1 MREPSVTGVKTEEP
15 KQDVKLETPVAASG
29 ASQAPAALTALDP
42 TVGIAAARKA
52 EVALTHPDR
61 VVYPDAGLSKA
72 QLVAYYTRVADRMLP
87 HLTRRPL
94 SLVRRPQ
101 GRGTSSFFQKHATA
115 GFPSAFKAVPIV
127 EADGETADDM
137 YVEGLDGVI
146 AGVQISTLEFHI
158 WGSHIA
164 TLEKPDRIVFDLDPD
179 EGLDFGRTRD
189 AAREVKER
197 LAALGLASFAMV
209 TGGKGIHVVA
219 PLTPRRAW
227 PEIKAFCRGL
237 AEAMAHDAPDQFT
250 TNIRKDSR
258 GNRIFIDYLRNE
270 RGATAI
276 APYSTRARNQAAC
289 AIPVSWTEL
298 DTLTRADTFSCVAAA
313 ARTSQP
319 DPWSA
324 YFEVKQA
331 ISSAALRKLR
341 RD

>member
-1 MREPSVTGVKTEEP
+1 MKTEEP
-15 KQDVKLETPVAASG
+15 KREVKLELPVAASG
-29 ASQAPAALTALDP
+29 ASEAPAASIDLDP
-42 TVGIAAARKA
+42 TVGIAAAREA
-52 EVALTHPDR
+52 GVALTHPDR

-72 QLVAYYTRVADRMLP
+72 QIVAYYARVADRMLP

-94 SLVRRPQ
+94 SLVRHPP
-101 GRGTSSFFQKHATA
+101 GRGTSSFFQKHATE
-115 GFPSAFKAVPIV
+115 GFPSAFKAVPIA
-127 EADGETADDM
+127 EADGETADYM

-146 AGVQISTLEFHI
+146 AGVQMSTLEFHI

-197 LAALGLASFAMV
+197 LVALGLISFAMV

-227 PEIKAFCRGL
+227 PEIKEFCRGL

-250 TNIRKDSR
+250 TNVRKASR

-276 APYSTRARNQAAC
+276 VPYSTRARNQAAC
-289 AIPVSWTEL
+289 AIPVSWAEL
-298 DTLTRADTFSCVAAA
+298 GTLTRSDTFSCAGAA
-313 ARTSQP
+313 ARASQA
-319 DPWSA
+319 DPWSE

-331 ISSAALRKLR
+331 IGAAALRTLR